1 MSLGPFGGGNKK
13 CRSSGQAFPRG
24 FAPSFRGFAPRFRS
38 FVARFNALELLTAKL
53 RRLNCGERYEDIN
66 DHRSYVHN
74 LSRYYELTMKSV
86 TGGNHAIT
94 CY

>member
-1 MSLGPFGGGNKK
+1 MSLEPFGGGNKK
-13 CRSSGQAFPRG
+13 SRSSGQAVP
-24 FAPSFRGFAPRFRS
+24 RGFAPRFRG

-66 DHRSYVHN
+66 DHRSYAHN
-74 LSRYYELTMKSV
+74 LSRYYELTMKPV